1 MRFHTYNKNNL
12 DYTVEYINC
21 HVKNKALD
29 YLKRYSLYFDQ
40 LKLIWTV
47 KQG

>member
-12 DYTVEYINC
+12 DYTVKYING

-29 YLKRYSLYFDQ
+29 YLKRYRYTLTS
-40 LKLIWTV
+40 
-47 KQG
+47 